1 MVIPLEAGDPT
12 VIGGYRISGRLGQGG
27 MGRVYLS
34 HTPGGRPVA
43 IKLVRAELADDAD
56 FRRRFQREVRAAQ
69 QVQGLYTAPVIDS
82 DTEGPQPWVATVYVA
97 GPSLHAAVTEH
108 GALPVPAAALTLAG
122 IAEALQAI
130 HGAGIVHRDLKPSNV
145 LLAADGPR
153 VIDFGIA
160 RAADATAL
168 THSGVTVG
176 TPAFMAPEQ
185 ALGRPATP
193 AADVFALGHIA
204 VFAATGEPAFG
215 EAATPAVL
223 YRIVHEEPELS
234 GVPEGLREIAA
245 RCLAKDPAERPTP
258 AEVIELCRPL
268 TQDAEPQS
276 GTWLPPAVIDDI
288 DRYAATA
295 TSVAPPPAHTTP
307 PAPYPATPPAALPT
321 AGLPPTPQPFAPQPP
336 GAPPYPGPAATTPA
350 GAPAGTP
357 AGIAAGAPAGTPTAA
372 TPPPAA
378 RPRRGRLALIVACG
392 VLVGLLGGLLG
403 ASLLNGDDKDEN
415 AGGTADAG
423 GSTETTQDGQI
434 GEGEDES
441 ASGESAPPPDA
452 SEETEEPPA
461 DPTPVDYEGIDI
473 PENRTLR
480 LSDDPPT
487 PVTTESGVLYE
498 GDFGFNSD
506 LFDGYQLAT
515 SGDSTLVLLRPDE
528 EGTLDTCRSVTRY
541 TSVID
546 QESAPAGSRICLRT
560 QAGDVALVTVTGY
573 APEDSP
579 SYYLSIDLRIWR
591 GAAFSG

>member
-82 DTEGPQPWVATVYVA
+82 DTEGPQPWVATAYVA

-108 GALPVPAAALTLAG
+108 GPLPVPAAARTLAG

-185 ALGRPATP
+185 ALGRPATA

-204 VFAATGEPAFG
+204 VFATTGEPAFG
-215 EAATPAVL
+215 EATTPAVL

-234 GVPEGLREIAA
+234 DVPEGLREIAA
-245 RCLAKDPAERPTP
+245 RCLAKDPEERPTP

-268 TQDAEPQS
+268 AADLEPESQA
-276 GTWLPPAVIDDI
+276 WLPPAVVEDI
-288 DRYAATA
+288 DRYTA
-295 TSVAPPPAHTTP
+295 TVTSAAPPPAPTTP
-307 PAPYPATPPAALPT
+307 PVTHPPTTPAAQPA
-321 AGLPPTPQPFAPQPP
+321 AGLPPTPQPSAPQAQGAQAHP
-336 GAPPYPGPAATTPA
+336 GQ
-350 GAPAGTP
+350 APATP
-357 AGIAAGAPAGTPTAA
+357 PGTPTGTLATQ

-378 RPRRGRLALIVACG
+378 PRRRGRLVLIVAAA
-392 VLVGLLGGLLG
+392 VLLGLLGGLLG
-403 ASLLNGDDKDEN
+403 ASLLNGGDKDGKAGGSGG
-415 AGGTADAG
+415 AGGT
-423 GSTETTQDGQI
+423 TEVTDDSQSET
-434 GEGEDES
+434 GEDQE
-441 ASGESAPPPDA
+441 ASGQNSPPEGN
-452 SEETEEPPA
+452 EETEEPPA
-461 DPTPVDYEGIDI
+461 DPTPVTYEGIDI
-473 PENRTLR
+473 PEYHTLR
-480 LSDDPPT
+480 LIDDPPT
-487 PVTTESGVLYE
+487 PVTTQSGVLYE
-498 GDFGFNSD
+498 GDFGFSSD
-506 LFDGYQLAT
+506 LFEGHQLAT
-515 SGDSTLVLLRPDE
+515 SGENTLVLLEPGE
-528 EGTLDTCRSVTRY
+528 EGSLDTCRSVTRY
-541 TSVID
+541 TSLID
-546 QESAPAGSRICLRT
+546 QEAAPPGSQICLRT
-560 QAGDVALVTVTGY
+560 EGGDVALITVTGY

-579 SYYLSIDLRIWR
+579 SYYVTIDLTVWR
-591 GAAFSG
+591 GALRN